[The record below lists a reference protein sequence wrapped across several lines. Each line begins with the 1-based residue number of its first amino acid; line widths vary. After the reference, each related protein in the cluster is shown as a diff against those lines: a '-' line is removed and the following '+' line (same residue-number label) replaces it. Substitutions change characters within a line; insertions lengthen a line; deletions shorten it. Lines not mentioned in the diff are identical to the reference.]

1 MVGPGVKKG
10 RLHVHLCRP
19 FFFREWSTYECMLFH
34 ASPFLLD
41 IQTSALFFDP
51 RAPYPSIRTS
61 FMCENVAFFKEML
74 IDFVLEVT
82 GIFLAESKGFSRWC
96 SHQGCRRHL
105 QACLR
110 EEPHMLAWKLLNAP
124 PSLPLLDLQNYVSL
138 SLFEDPWKEPEWWP
152 CVVRDPSSYPIAAS
166 SKLIQS
172 RVALWL
178 HSCMP
183 LSRWF

>member
-1 MVGPGVKKG
+1 MYACSFM
-10 RLHVHLCRP
+10 LHP
-19 FFFREWSTYECMLFH
+19 FFLIFRHRHSSSIPERHIHPYVLLSCARTWHSSKRCWST
-34 ASPFLLD
+34 
-41 IQTSALFFDP
+41 
-51 RAPYPSIRTS
+51 S
-61 FMCENVAFFKEML
+61 F
-74 IDFVLEVT
+74 
-82 GIFLAESKGFSRWC
+82 SKSLVFFSRWC

-172 RVALWL
+172 MVALWL